1 MRKVSIHEA
10 KSSLSRLVEAAEAG
24 EEIVLVRAGRPV
36 ARITRLVSEA
46 GIRFGTG
53 KGIVKAVGPGS
64 DRPLTTKQRDRLLGG
79 PLEPGDCVNAR
90 LHRST

>member
-36 ARITRLVSEA
+36 ARITRLVSEP

-53 KGIVKAVGPGS
+53 KGIVKAVDPGF

-79 PLEPGDCVNAR
+79 RIEP
-90 LHRST
+90 